1 MATPGANPHQH
12 ASNGTSHPSGGA
24 EALTPDRD
32 MLIRFVDVMFRN
44 ADRRGFVSFRVFKD
58 NGKSERAILISA
70 LPARRSRVRAAD
82 ADPGA
87 AGGELVRARGVRPA
101 GLHLQGP
108 SQRQDRQHPRRRRAL
123 RRLRPGTGHWPRHT
137 RSRTGPGHRRLRER
151 RRMDERRRPAKSSR
165 RCICTGG

>member
-58 NGKSERAILISA
+58 NGKSERAVLISA
-70 LPARRSRVRAAD
+70 CRLDDHEFEPLMLIPAQQAANWYEPAVFAPPVCTFRNHRNAKTDNILEGVAISVDCDQAPGIGRATLEALL
-82 ADPGA
+82 G
-87 AGGELVRARGVRPA
+87 PA
-101 GLHLQGP
+101 TVVV
-108 SQRQDRQHPRRRRAL
+108 D
-123 RRLRPGTGHWPRHT
+123 
-137 RSRTGPGHRRLRER
+137 ER
-151 RRMDERRRPAKSSR
+151 RRMD
-165 RCICTGG
+165 